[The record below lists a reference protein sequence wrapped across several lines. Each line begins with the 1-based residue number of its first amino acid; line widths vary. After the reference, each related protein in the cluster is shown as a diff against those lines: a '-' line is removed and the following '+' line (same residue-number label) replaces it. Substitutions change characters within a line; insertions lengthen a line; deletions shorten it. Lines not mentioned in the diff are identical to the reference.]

1 MSNDAKA
8 EPAAELTRLLE
19 AWGGEPGRWP
29 LHIRRRIERLA
40 EAYPDGRRRIAEA
53 RALDRVLDRARD
65 APAQMSPTARRMLA
79 DRIVATAMAS
89 GTAGPARTAEVIR
102 LPARARP
109 QSQLAATVG
118 RRWPAAGLMAA
129 SLLAG
134 LYLGGSINLAPVFQE
149 LADAAGL
156 STLVDTSAVALGDD
170 LTDEDTP

>member
-8 EPAAELTRLLE
+8 ELAAELTRLLE

-29 LHIRRRIERLA
+29 EHIRGRIERLA
-40 EAYPDGRRRIAEA
+40 QTHHDGRRLIAEA

-65 APAQMSPTARRMLA
+65 ASAHLSPAARRMLA
-79 DRIVATAMAS
+79 DRIVAAAMAS
-89 GTAGPARTAEVIR
+89 APAGPARTAEVIR
-102 LPARARP
+102 LPSRARP
-109 QSQLAATVG
+109 QVQPSAVVG
-118 RRWPAAGLMAA
+118 RRWPAASLMAA

-134 LYLGGSINLAPVFQE
+134 LYLGGSINLAPMFQE

-156 STLVDTSAVALGDD
+156 STVVDTSAVALGDD